1 MTLSKTLSSGLAAAV
16 GLPLL
21 LAEASP
27 AGATASICDAITG
40 NLVQNCGFEGGTYNS
55 AAENYAPTVTPDDWL
70 VNAPFANDPFS
81 DGVRQYP
88 NSGAND
94 LQIGPASA
102 NIAPGDPA
110 LWQTVTDKAGASYL
124 ATFYFY
130 TTTGSNET
138 IPNALFEAQINGVNY
153 FSLPIGGIWTGA
165 ISQLYKRDVFLH
177 RNMVGYAD
185 VCRGNRQQQCPG
197 LGAGRRFGCPRLSPR
212 TGDLGD
218 DARGLRRTRF
228 CFSSRGRRTVETIG
242 ADALR
247 RSLR

>member
-55 AAENYAPTVTPDDWL
+55 AAENYTPTVTPDDWL

-88 NSGAND
+88 NSGAYD

-153 FSLPIGGIWTGA
+153 FSLPIGGIGPGQYRSYTKETFSFIGTWSDTLTFVAGTGNNKA
-165 ISQLYKRDVFLH
+165 PDWELDDVS
-177 RNMVGYAD
+177 V
-185 VCRGNRQQQCPG
+185 VPG
-197 LGAGRRFGCPRLSPR
+197 SVPEPATWAMMLAGFVALGFASRRAGAGRSRLSEQ
-212 TGDLGD
+212 TL
-218 DARGLRRTRF
+218 
-228 CFSSRGRRTVETIG
+228 
-242 ADALR
+242 
-247 RSLR
+247 